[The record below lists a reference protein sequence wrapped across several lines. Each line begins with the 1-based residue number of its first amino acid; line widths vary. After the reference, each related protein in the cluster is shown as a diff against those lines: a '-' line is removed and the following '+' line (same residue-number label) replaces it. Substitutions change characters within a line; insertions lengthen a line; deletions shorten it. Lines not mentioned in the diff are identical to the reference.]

1 MLKIRIN
8 HTHLSQIKK
17 TKRKNHKKQRKVKTY
32 KPRNVALN
40 KKTKRWF
47 YCKHVVHE
55 QKFTSKGD
63 RAKEI
68 IVYYCTNERAYRYPK
83 TIISA

>member
-17 TKRKNHKKQRKVKTY
+17 KRKEKNEKWNHKKQRKVKTY

-40 KKTKRWF
+40 KKRN
-47 YCKHVVHE
+47 VVFIVNML
-55 QKFTSKGD
+55 FTNKNLHR
-63 RAKEI
+63 RAIELK
-68 IVYYCTNERAYRYPK
+68 K
-83 TIISA
+83 